1 MSRYIGID
9 PGLLSGAWGVI
20 DHNSRFI
27 ACGDIP
33 RDGERINVREFRRIL
48 QDIVPVDEHAEIVV
62 EDVFVMPNQGSSS
75 SAKFMRAAG
84 ALEAVCLC
92 FSRASTHIVRPNKW
106 KSDMGL
112 TANKD
117 FSLES
122 ARQRWPDA
130 ELHLKRHHGRAE
142 ALLLSEWIRKELM

>member
-20 DHNSRFI
+20 DHNSKFI
-27 ACGDIP
+27 GCGDIP
-33 RDGERINVREFRRIL
+33 RDGERIDVRAFRKIL
-48 QDIVPVDEHAEIVV
+48 LDNIPVGENADIVI

-75 SAKFMRAAG
+75 SGKFMRAAG
-84 ALEAVCLC
+84 ALEAICLLT
-92 FSRASTHIVRPNKW
+92 APMHIVRPQRW
-106 KSDMGL
+106 KKDMGL
-112 TANKD
+112 TAVKE

-122 ARQRWPDA
+122 ARQRWPEAD
-130 ELHLKRHHGRAE
+130 LRLQKHHGRAE

>member
-33 RDGERINVREFRRIL
+33 RDGERINVREFRKIL
-48 QDIVPVDEHAEIVV
+48 LDNIPIGEHAEIVI
-62 EDVFVMPNQGSSS
+62 EDVFVMPGQGSSS
-75 SAKFMRAAG
+75 SGKFMRAAG
-84 ALEAVCLC
+84 ALEAVCYLT
-92 FSRASTHIVRPNKW
+92 ATTHIVRPARW
-106 KSDMGL
+106 KRDMGL
-112 TANKD
+112 TAVKE

-122 ARQRWPDA
+122 ARQRWPEAD
-130 ELHLKRHHGRAE
+130 LRLVKHHGRAE
-142 ALLLSEWIRKELM
+142 ALLLSEWLRKELM